1 MNQHVIDQRGTRW
14 RSGAGRLALLLMG
27 SLAWSLIGGAS
38 GSVASPRAVTS
49 WETAE
54 RAAPQSP
61 SRRRPVARPKPTPTP
76 TPPPSMRPRAVEVA
90 EQIALLSRF
99 VFLYGKIV
107 NGLEV
112 AEEQARLEKPSPEV
126 AASTQRTRE
135 ALVQKIAELD
145 EGVSALMGR
154 FQADL
159 QLQVQYL
166 RLAKASDALKE
177 ASQLAS
183 SGQFHEAGLSLTV
196 AIERLTD
203 TIVTMKLP

>member
-1 MNQHVIDQRGTRW
+1 
-14 RSGAGRLALLLMG
+14 
-27 SLAWSLIGGAS
+27 
-38 GSVASPRAVTS
+38 
-49 WETAE
+49 
-54 RAAPQSP
+54 
-61 SRRRPVARPKPTPTP
+61 
-76 TPPPSMRPRAVEVA
+76 MRPQAVEVA

-99 VFLYGKIV
+99 VYLYGKIV

-112 AEEQARLEKPSPEV
+112 AEEQAREEKPSPEV
-126 AASTQRTRE
+126 VASTRRTRE
-135 ALVQKIAELD
+135 ALVQKIVDLD

-166 RLAKASDALKE
+166 RLAKAGDALKE

-183 SGQFHEAGLSLTV
+183 TGQFHEAGMSLTV

-203 TIVTMKLP
+203 TIMTMKLP

>member
-1 MNQHVIDQRGTRW
+1 MNQHKIDHRETRRKSW
-14 RSGAGRLALLLMG
+14 AARLALLLVG
-27 SLAWSLIGGAS
+27 SLAWSMISGAPRA
-38 GSVASPRAVTS
+38 VASPRPATLR
-49 WETAE
+49 ETAE
-54 RAAPQSP
+54 RTAPQSP

-76 TPPPSMRPRAVEVA
+76 TPPPSMRAQAVKVG

-112 AEEQARLEKPSPEV
+112 AEEQARQEKPSPEV

-135 ALVQKIAELD
+135 ALVQKITELD

-166 RLAKASDALKE
+166 RLAKAGDALKE

-203 TIVTMKLP
+203 TIIGMCQ

>member
-1 MNQHVIDQRGTRW
+1 TRR
-14 RSGAGRLALLLMG
+14 RSWAARLALLLTG
-27 SLAWSLIGGAS
+27 SLAWSMIGGAS
-38 GSVASPRAVTS
+38 RSVASPRTVIS
-49 WETAE
+49 PRETAE
-54 RAAPQSP
+54 RSAPQSP
-61 SRRRPVARPKPTPTP
+61 SRKRPVARPKATPTP
-76 TPPPSMRPRAVEVA
+76 TPPPSMRPQAAEVA
-90 EQIALLSRF
+90 EQIARLSRF

-126 AASTQRTRE
+126 AASTNRTRE

-145 EGVSALMGR
+145 EGVSSLMGR

-166 RLAKASDALKE
+166 RLAKAGDALKE

-183 SGQFHEAGLSLTV
+183 AGQFHEAGISLTV

-203 TIVTMKLP
+203 TIMTMKLP